1 MLERMKI
8 ALFIAISDRLMDW
21 KQWLN
26 RFGRFNSRDNLEH
39 KAEHNNCRMRRSA
52 PESSKTSKGGENDSF
67 AKPLYGLAWFPE
79 RGWRPT

>member
-8 ALFIAISDRLMDW
+8 ALFIVITDRLMDW

-39 KAEHNNCRMRRSA
+39 KAEHKAEHNNCRMRGS
-52 PESSKTSKGGENDSF
+52 ESDSE
-67 AKPLYGLAWFPE
+67 AS
-79 RGWRPT
+79 RPTLSP

>member
-8 ALFIAISDRLMDW
+8 ALFIVISDRLMDW

-39 KAEHNNCRMRRSA
+39 KAEHNNCRMRASYPDMHVWTTTVSA
-52 PESSKTSKGGENDSF
+52 SLRVRASRTIHLRNHCTG
-67 AKPLYGLAWFPE
+67 
-79 RGWRPT
+79 